1 MTSTESRRFLHR
13 RKEFP
18 ARMAA
23 FGEIKSFLEGFGAD
37 ASLHPDDWL
46 KLVLLAE
53 ELFTNTIRHGYSGES
68 DERVVVEIELQDLN
82 VRLTYTDSA
91 PQYDPLSAAERVNL
105 QSSPEDRP
113 VGGLGMLLTVRLTE
127 SASYSF
133 SGGRNRVELTL
144 VRSR

>member
-1 MTSTESRRFLHR
+1 MTSTGSHRLLHR

-18 ARMAA
+18 TRIAA
-23 FGEIKSFLEGFGAD
+23 FGEIKSFLESFGAD
-37 ASLHPDDWL
+37 ASLHPEDWL

-53 ELFTNTIRHGYSGES
+53 ELFTNTIRHGYAGES
-68 DERVVVEIELQDLN
+68 DELVVVEVESLDKH
-82 VRLTYTDSA
+82 VRLIYEDNA
-91 PQYDPLSAAERVNL
+91 AAYNPLSAAERVNL
-105 QSSPEDRP
+105 RLPPEERP
-113 VGGLGMLLTVRLTE
+113 VGGLGMLLTVRLAE